1 MWAIRGLKWSVWE
14 VKREGLVVSLSS
26 MSEAQRAASWLE
38 LQREKKT
45 TRKIPQSEYLLR
57 AITSASQK
65 QGCKLHKKYHL
76 KHLSETRVWKAVW
89 WHVNYLVKDITTKTQ
104 KTCSQFCCAGPS
116 RTLRRRWEN
125 GKDCNLVGNCAPT
138 WGHSC
143 FRITVFASVL
153 KEQIMSFV

>member
-1 MWAIRGLKWSVWE
+1 MWE

-65 QGCKLHKKYHL
+65 QGCKLHKVSPEAPFRDKGL
-76 KHLSETRVWKAVW
+76 KSSLM
-89 WHVNYLVKDITTKTQ
+89 
-104 KTCSQFCCAGPS
+104 TC
-116 RTLRRRWEN
+116 
-125 GKDCNLVGNCAPT
+125 
-138 WGHSC
+138 
-143 FRITVFASVL
+143 
-153 KEQIMSFV
+153 